1 MFESSLS
8 LMTTNRPVRP
18 GTAPATDRPFNPQ
31 DVPRSGLLEHT
42 IALIEREFRGLSP
55 ALASGRSPETAGPA
69 KPHRPSDGQG
79 ERHATDERCG

>member
-1 MFESSLS
+1 MFDSSLS
-8 LMTTNRPVRP
+8 LMTTNEPVRSDK
-18 GTAPATDRPFNPQ
+18 ARATDLFNPQ

-55 ALASGRSPETAGPA
+55 ALASGRSPETAAPA